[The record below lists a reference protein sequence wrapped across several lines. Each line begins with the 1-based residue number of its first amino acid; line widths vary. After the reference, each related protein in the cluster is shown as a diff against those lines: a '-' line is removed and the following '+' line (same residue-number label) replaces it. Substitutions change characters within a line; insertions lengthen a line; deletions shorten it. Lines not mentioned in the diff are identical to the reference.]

1 MKLSPFDKWSLLDLV
16 EKTIKSRQKELTE
29 ITYEKKSSFG
39 AIVFTLGFE
48 QVHFTKSQ
56 RIYLVSDKKTEK
68 AK

>member
-1 MKLSPFDKWSLLDLV
+1 M
-16 EKTIKSRQKELTE
+16 
-29 ITYEKKSSFG
+29 KKSSFG

-68 AK
+68 AKVSTIDSIFGKIF